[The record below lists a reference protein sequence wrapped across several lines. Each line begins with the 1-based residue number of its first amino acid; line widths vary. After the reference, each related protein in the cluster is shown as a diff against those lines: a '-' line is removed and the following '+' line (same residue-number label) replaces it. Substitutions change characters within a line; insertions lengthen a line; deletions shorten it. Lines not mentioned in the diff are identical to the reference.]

1 MGSTPSPGASE
12 REGCGGG
19 EAGRERALERSDL
32 MMISR
37 YARRKFNIN
46 IPRTLDINSACIKT
60 LCMERRR
67 GTSAS
72 CISWDFY
79 VGNGLDIRELLQS
92 LFFFLNLKANVLFIM
107 NRLIWCK
114 RYLNRFFCFN
124 NFVISFPCELQSFWV
139 VLYFLYTF
147 REQMCL
153 TILPKIGVRILV
165 QEQLKNSD
173 TFLLFHDPLKLLLK
187 TLL

>member
-1 MGSTPSPGASE
+1 MYGTKTRDFSFMHFV
-12 REGCGGG
+12 RFLCWQWF
-19 EAGRERALERSDL
+19 
-32 MMISR
+32 R
-37 YARRKFNIN
+37 Y
-46 IPRTLDINSACIKT
+46 S
-60 LCMERRR
+60 
-67 GTSAS
+67 GTFAKL
-72 CISWDFY
+72 
-79 VGNGLDIRELLQS
+79 V
-92 LFFFLNLKANVLFIM
+92 FFLNLKANVLFIM